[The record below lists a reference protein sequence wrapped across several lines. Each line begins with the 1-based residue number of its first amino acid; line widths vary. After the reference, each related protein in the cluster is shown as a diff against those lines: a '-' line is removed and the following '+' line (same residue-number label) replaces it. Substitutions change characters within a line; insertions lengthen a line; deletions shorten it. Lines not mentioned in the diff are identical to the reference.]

1 MTEGK
6 WNCGDRIVRFGRD
19 GWVMVGR
26 MTGDALV
33 ELLDDRGVPT
43 GRMESLEGMRCL
55 PPCEPRAIWCVGV
68 NYLNHAREMESAPPP
83 EPCIF
88 LKALTALSEHEAP
101 VRFPAWAG
109 RIDYEGELAVVIGHD
124 CKNVPEADALDV
136 VMGYACFNDVT
147 ARELQSADGQW
158 TRGKGF
164 DGFAPLGPCLLL
176 RREMPAEAVLR
187 TRLNGRVVQEAHLG
201 EMIFGVPRI
210 IAHISRFA
218 TLRAGDVI
226 ATGTP
231 SGVGPVRDGDVV
243 EVEIEG
249 IGVLRNHFVGAGD

>member
-6 WNCGDRIVRFGRD
+6 WNCGDRIVRFERD
-19 GWVMVGR
+19 GRVMVGR

-55 PPCEPRAIWCVGV
+55 PPCEPRAIWCVGI
-68 NYLNHAREMESAPPP
+68 NYLNHAREMESALPP

-88 LKALTALSEHEAP
+88 LKALTALSGHEAP

-109 RIDYEGELAVVIGHD
+109 RIDYEGEL
-124 CKNVPEADALDV
+124 
-136 VMGYACFNDVT
+136 

-210 IAHISRFA
+210 IAHISCFA

-231 SGVGPVRDGDVV
+231 SGVAPVHDGDSV
-243 EVEIEG
+243 EVEIDG
-249 IGVLRNHFVGAGD
+249 IGVLRNRFVGAGD

>member
-6 WNCGDRIVRFGRD
+6 WNCGDRIVRFERD
-19 GWVMVGR
+19 GRVMVGR
-26 MTGDALV
+26 MSGDALV
-33 ELLDDRGVPT
+33 ELLDERGVPT

-55 PPCEPRAIWCVGV
+55 PPCEPRAIWCVGI
-68 NYLNHAREMESAPPP
+68 NYLNHAREMESALPP

-88 LKALTALSEHEAP
+88 LKALTALSGHEAP

-164 DGFAPLGPCLLL
+164 DGFAPLGPCLRL

-231 SGVGPVRDGDVV
+231 SGVAPVHDGDSV
-243 EVEIEG
+243 EVEIDG
-249 IGVLRNHFVGAGD
+249 IGVLRNRFVGAGD

>member
-6 WNCGDRIVRFGRD
+6 WNCGDRIVRFERD
-19 GWVMVGR
+19 GRAAVGR
-26 MTGDALV
+26 MAGDALV
-33 ELLDDRGVPT
+33 ELLDDRGAPT
-43 GRMESLEGMRCL
+43 GRMESLEGLRCL
-55 PPCEPRAIWCVGV
+55 PPCEPRALWCVGV
-68 NYLNHAREMESAPPP
+68 NYRDHAREMESVPPP

-109 RIDYEGELAVVIGHD
+109 RIDYEGELAVVIGRD
-124 CKNVPEADALDV
+124 CRNVPEADALDV
-136 VMGYACFNDVT
+136 VRGYTCFNDVT

-187 TRLNGRVVQEAHLG
+187 TRLNGRVVQEARLG

-231 SGVGPVRDGDVV
+231 SGVGPVHDWDTV

-249 IGVLRNHFVGAGD
+249 IGVLRNRFVGSED

>member
-218 TLRAGDVI
+218 TLHAGDVI

>member
-158 TRGKGF
+158 TRGQGC

-218 TLRAGDVI
+218 TLHAGDVI